1 MIARLDFNRILF
13 WISFAICCNAW
24 ASDVAKVVFVAGD
37 ARIAGRQARMGEQ
50 VQEGRLLETGRD
62 GYLYLE
68 TVDHGFLILR
78 PSTKA
83 NIVAYKVDDVVPSNS
98 KFKLELESGIA
109 RHISGEA
116 TKAARQSFRFNTPVA
131 AIGIRGTDFTIYTD
145 QQTTRV
151 SVLSGGI
158 LVSPLSSSCL
168 SSGFGPCEGSNSR
181 ELFAGKLAQ
190 VIQVQRGGSA
200 PVFLQDLEQAPDMMS
215 PPKSNEPSPSAA
227 NARGVG
233 ASKANA
239 GDTDLSLLKIGQLDR
254 IPKSGTLIWGRWQAL
269 LDQPIEVDVAALQS
283 SNNLV
288 ATNNYFALMRNRDT
302 SWVLPSQ
309 ASMGFAMQQSQ
320 AVISNDLTRQ
330 VTPVKLENGLLQL
343 NFANSSFFTKFDLVN
358 QSERIA
364 LQNSGQV
371 SADGK
376 LYGGAQFFGGNNMAL
391 MGSLSAD
398 SRTAAY
404 LFQARLDSQRLSSG
418 VVSWGK

>member
-1 MIARLDFNRILF
+1 MVKQLDFKRILF
-13 WISFAICCNAW
+13 WISFAICCNVW
-24 ASDVAKVVFVAGD
+24 AADVAKVVFVAGD
-37 ARIAGRQARMGEQ
+37 ASIAGRQARLGEH
-50 VQEGRLLETGRD
+50 VQEGRLLETGKD

-68 TVDHGFLILR
+68 TVDRGFLILR

-83 NIVAYKVDDVVPSNS
+83 SIVAYKVDSVVPSNS

-116 TKAARQSFRFNTPVA
+116 AKAARQSFRFNTPVA

-151 SVLSGGI
+151 SVLSGGVV
-158 LVSPLSSSCL
+158 VSPLSSSCL

-200 PVFLQDLEQAPDMMS
+200 PVFLQGLEQAPDTMS

-227 NARGVG
+227 NAGGGG

-239 GDTDLSLLKIGQLDR
+239 GDTDLSPLKVGQLDR
-254 IPKSGTLIWGRWQAL
+254 LTKPTMLVWGRWQAL

-288 ATNNYFALMRNRDT
+288 ATNSYFALMRNRDT
-302 SWVLPSQ
+302 VWVPPGQ
-309 ASMGFAMQQSQ
+309 ASMEFAMQQSQ
-320 AVISNDLTRQ
+320 VVISNDLTRQ
-330 VTPVKLENGLLQL
+330 VIPAKLENGLLQL

-358 QSERIA
+358 QSERIG

-376 LYGGAQFFGGNNMAL
+376 LFGGAQFFGGNNMAV
-391 MGSLSAD
+391 MGSLAAD

-404 LFQARLDSQRLSSG
+404 LFQSRLDSQRLSSG